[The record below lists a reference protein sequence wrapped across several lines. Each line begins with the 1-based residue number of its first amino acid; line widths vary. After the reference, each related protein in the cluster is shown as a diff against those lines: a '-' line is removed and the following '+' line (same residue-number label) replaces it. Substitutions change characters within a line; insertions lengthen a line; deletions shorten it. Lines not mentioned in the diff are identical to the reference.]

1 MTTPVPNLAEASK
14 AIGEGSL
21 SPVNLVDQALERIA
35 ALDPALHAFIEVTEG
50 RARAAAAK
58 AEAELKAGHRRGPLH
73 GIPFGLKDLY
83 DVKGIRTTAHSRVLI
98 NNFATADSD
107 ACARLEAAGMV
118 LLGKLATH
126 EFATGGPNNEMPW
139 PSAVSPWHKDHFAGG
154 SSSGSGVAVSSGML
168 PLAMGSDTGGS
179 IRLPAAYCGIVG
191 LKPTYGR
198 LSRVGVVPLSFSMD
212 HAGPLTR
219 TVEDCAMAMQV
230 LAGYDPRDPGSADVP
245 VPDYLA
251 TLRAGVKGLRIGYA
265 RALQRRSSGSTPR
278 KAPPWTRRRAC
289 WPGWAPNWS
298 TSRCRPG
305 TTWSPQAGASSTP
318 NGWRCIRRTLSSD
331 PATTPASPASD
342 IMLGAFVT
350 GAQYV
355 QAQRLR
361 RMLSQQMD
369 ELLETVDV
377 VLVAPIAGA
386 APHLDALE
394 DIPLRKAQPLTAPFN
409 LTGHPALCLPAG
421 LAANG
426 LPLSLQIVGRQ
437 FDEAMV
443 MRVAHAYEQEAGWV
457 HQPAAG
463 AGRRVMPRKT
473 TPRCWPPSPAPRSR
487 C

>member
-1 MTTPVPNLAEASK
+1 
-14 AIGEGSL
+14 
-21 SPVNLVDQALERIA
+21 
-35 ALDPALHAFIEVTEG
+35 
-50 RARAAAAK
+50 
-58 AEAELKAGHRRGPLH
+58 
-73 GIPFGLKDLY
+73 
-83 DVKGIRTTAHSRVLI
+83 VLI
-98 NNFATADSD
+98 DNVAASDSD
-107 ACARLEAAGMV
+107 AASRLEAAGMV
-118 LLGKLATH
+118 LLGKLSTH

-139 PSAVSPWHKDHFAGG
+139 PCAVSPWHKDHFAGG

-230 LAGYDPRDPGSADVP
+230 LAGYDVRDPGSADVP

-251 TLRAGVKGLRIGYA
+251 TLRDGVAGMRIGYA
-265 RALQRRSSGSTPR
+265 RAFNGQVGIGAEEAAAMDEAARVLAGLGATVVDVALPSWDHMVAASWGVIHAEWMAVHQ
-278 KAPPWTRRRAC
+278 KDLIQ
-289 WPGWAPNWS
+289 
-298 TSRCRPG
+298 RPG
-305 TTWSPQAGASSTP
+305 DYARIT
-318 NGWRCIRRTLSSD
+318 RER
-331 PATTPASPASD
+331 

-361 RMLSQQMD
+361 RILSLEMD
-369 ELLETVDV
+369 ALLETVDA

-386 APHLDALE
+386 APRLDELE

-421 LAANG
+421 LANG

-437 FDEAMV
+437 FDEATV
-443 MRVAHAYEQEAGWV
+443 LRVAYAFEQEAGWV
-457 HQPAAG
+457 HQ
-463 AGRRVMPRKT
+463 R
-473 TPRCWPPSPAPRSR
+473 PPV
-487 C
+487 